1 MPGGSSYNGA
11 GKFPTISIKEAKIQC
26 RNCVALG
33 ELFRSIVG
41 ADMIQRFH
49 MVKTDSNSVYLPKDF
64 ISLISCRLID
74 KYVFVTLT
82 TFTTKESIR
91 NQRRKVSAI
100 VLLVRMPAKISEQSK
115 NELIINVMLKS
126 ILEVYSD
133 FQKILKVIAQKSK
146 RITFSKHKIK

>member
-11 GKFPTISIKEAKIQC
+11 GKFPTISIKEAKTQC
-26 RNCVALG
+26 WNCVALG

-74 KYVFVTLT
+74 KYEFVTLT
-82 TFTTKESIR
+82 TFTTKEGIR
-91 NQRRKVSAI
+91 NQRGKVSAI

-115 NELIINVMLKS
+115 NEFIINVMLS
-126 ILEVYSD
+126 QS
-133 FQKILKVIAQKSK
+133 
-146 RITFSKHKIK
+146 

>member
-1 MPGGSSYNGA
+1 MPGGSLYNGA
-11 GKFPTISIKEAKIQC
+11 GKFPTISIKEAKTQY

-33 ELFRSIVG
+33 DLFCSIVG

-49 MVKTDSNSVYLPKDF
+49 MVKTDSISVYL

-82 TFTTKESIR
+82 TFTTKERIT
-91 NQRRKVSAI
+91 NQRGKVSAI

-115 NELIINVMLKS
+115 NELIINVMLSQSQRNKA
-126 ILEVYSD
+126 IFEKY
-133 FQKILKVIAQKSK
+133 
-146 RITFSKHKIK
+146 